1 MRKVLRFLAGLAVG
15 LVALSLL
22 SVVGFAI
29 HDVFLWPFGGGA
41 EHAVMNGIGIAASRR
56 GAADLVISS
65 PDLLIRQTCRG
76 ACDDAPW
83 LSGTGLG
90 ARILDSRG
98 RPLAERP
105 SGPRRPPWDRQ
116 AWWIGLSPS
125 RVDAVKQP

>member
-1 MRKVLRFLAGLAVG
+1 MATVLRFLAGLAVG
-15 LVALSLL
+15 LVGLALL
-22 SVVGFAI
+22 SVIGFTSY
-29 HDVFLWPFGGGA
+29 DVFLRPGLGGT
-41 EHAVMNGIGIAASRR
+41 EHAVMDGVRIAVSRR
-56 GAADLVISS
+56 GEDDIVIAS

-83 LSGTGLG
+83 LSKTGIG

-98 RPLAERP
+98 RLLAER
-105 SGPRRPPWDRQ
+105 SSSPRRPPWDRQ